1 MNRPRTTGRCLDNPW
16 HRTYLTRR
24 PRMSKA
30 QKANLNRLFDDY
42 GLTFNHD
49 SAVMEVEKTFESTRG
64 SCVGDAAS
72 GRSLVIELG
81 FGSGESMLESASR
94 RSETHDYV
102 GVEVHKPGIATALKE
117 IEAMKLNNVRVV
129 NIDGVWLMRDFIPEN
144 SVSECCV
151 YFPDPWTDERKAHRR
166 LVNPLLLSLLER
178 VLVRDGRLSVATDD
192 DNYAAHVERVMREA
206 RERGWYPSPD
216 GGFDRFESKYSRK
229 GVDEGRSIKEF
240 AYRFAPID
248 VA

>member
-1 MNRPRTTGRCLDNPW
+1 
-16 HRTYLTRR
+16 
-24 PRMSKA
+24 MSKA
-30 QKANLNRLFDDY
+30 QKANLKRLFDAY

-49 SAVMEVEKTFESTRG
+49 SAVMEVEKTFENTRG
-64 SCVGDAAS
+64 HCVGDAGS

-240 AYRFAPID
+240 AYRCAPID